1 MIKFKFL
8 STNSKNLKKICFTKI
23 KYWNHFFFEEMQ
35 DNPEKNKTKIRMRG
49 NVLFIKKI
57 SNKIHGGTFL
67 LKIKAQ

>member
-1 MIKFKFL
+1 
-8 STNSKNLKKICFTKI
+8 
-23 KYWNHFFFEEMQ
+23 MQ